1 MEFGDV
7 LNLETVSEIGKI
19 QNQRQWENS
28 KK

>member
-1 MEFGDV
+1 MEFDDV
-7 LNLETVSEIGKI
+7 LNLETVSDNGKI